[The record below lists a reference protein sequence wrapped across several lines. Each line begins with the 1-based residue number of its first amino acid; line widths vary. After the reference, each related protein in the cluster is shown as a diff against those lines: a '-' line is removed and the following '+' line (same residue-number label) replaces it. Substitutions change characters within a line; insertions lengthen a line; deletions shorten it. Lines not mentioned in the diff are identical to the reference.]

1 VDSNIDRYWALWQYL
16 HPDKW
21 FPKAASGSKP
31 ESEKSLYPFYKE
43 RTGPGA
49 GSFYD
54 SDATKSTEALGYIYD
69 DFEGFVGDTAAF
81 WQLYKKNYI
90 WQIRLP
96 NNPDFNNI
104 PEGMKPIVFNE
115 TPFSVNHVRNV
126 SHRMVSKM
134 VSASQDAASN
144 VIEPAQRVAQ
154 QAPLLHDTVPI
165 ALAPAPDSV
174 PVEKKFNRE
183 WYVDTSVK
191 R

>member
-1 VDSNIDRYWALWQYL
+1 M

-21 FPKAASGSKP
+21 FPKVTSGSKA

-49 GSFYD
+49 GTFYD
-54 SDATKSTEALGYIYD
+54 SEATKSTETLGYTYD
-69 DFEGFVGDTAAF
+69 DFEGFTGDATAF
-81 WQLYKKNYI
+81 WQRYKKNYI

-96 NNPDFNNI
+96 DNPDFNKI
-104 PEGMKPIVFNE
+104 PDGMKPIVFHE
-115 TPFSVNHVRNV
+115 TPFYTKLVHNV
-126 SHRMVSKM
+126 SH
-134 VSASQDAASN
+134 
-144 VIEPAQRVAQ
+144 RVAQ
-154 QAPLLHDTVPI
+154 QAPLLRESVPI
-165 ALAPAPDSV
+165 AVAPAPDSV